1 MPKKSFPRIRLKGS
15 PLERGHQ
22 YGQQAA
28 SRIRKNIKIYEK
40 VFQHAA
46 GWDWERV
53 KEQAQQYQSAITAY
67 RPHFIEELHGISQGA
82 GLSFEDLLAL
92 NVRTEIRNASVARA
106 AANECTAFVALP
118 ERIMNGHTLLG
129 QNWDWYT
136 GMSETVV
143 VLEVEDDDRPNFVT
157 VVEAGLLAKAGMNAA
172 GIGLATNA
180 LISEL
185 DTGEPGV
192 PYHAILRG
200 ILEAENFSGAIRA
213 INEHPRASA
222 ANYLV
227 AHRYG
232 EAFNA
237 EAAPADYSRVYITFP
252 KEDVYSHANHFLCK
266 EIGFKD
272 VGTWNGPGSLVRQ
285 HRIGRFLQNH
295 HQKFAVE
302 DFQIFLAD
310 HFNFPNA
317 ICCHPDPS
325 NPEWDRYNSVAS
337 VIMDLNSA
345 TMWLAAGNP
354 CEVPFDRLEYE
365 GLLQ

>member
-1 MPKKSFPRIRLKGS
+1 MQKTTFPKIHLKGS
-15 PLERGHQ
+15 SFERGQQ

-28 SRIRKNIKIYEK
+28 SRIRKSIEKYKK

-53 KEQAQQYQSAITAY
+53 KQQARLYEAAIAAY
-67 RPHFIEELHGISQGA
+67 RPHFIEELHGISKGA
-82 GLSFEDLLAL
+82 GQSFEDILAI
-92 NVRTEIRNASVARA
+92 NVRTEVRNAAIARA
-106 AANECTAFVALP
+106 AADECTAFVALP
-118 ERIMNGHTLLG
+118 DQTMSGHTLLG

-143 VLEVEDDDRPNFVT
+143 VLEVEDDNRPNFVT
-157 VVEAGLLAKAGMNAA
+157 VVEAGLLAKTGMNSA
-172 GIGLATNA
+172 GIGLTTNA

-185 DTGEPGV
+185 DTGDPGV

-213 INEHPRASA
+213 INERSRASA

-227 AHRYG
+227 AHRDG
-232 EAFNA
+232 ETFNA
-237 EAAPADYSRVYITFP
+237 ETAPGDYSRVYITFP
-252 KEDVYSHANHFLCK
+252 KEDVYAHTNHFLCR
-266 EIGFKD
+266 EIDFKD

-285 HRIGRFLQNH
+285 HRMSKFLQNH

-302 DFQIFLAD
+302 DFQTFLAD

-317 ICCHPDPS
+317 ICCHPDPRD
-325 NPEWDRYNSVAS
+325 PEWDRYNSVAS

-354 CEVPFDRLEYE
+354 CEVPFVRLEYE
-365 GLLQ
+365 GLLR